1 MINKGRLCLEVATL
15 GSLPKSSKLLEEGFS
30 FKMNQLGGLCWVGS
44 QRLGGHETRA
54 GPRTMGMIWTYATL
68 SPRPDM

>member
-30 FKMNQLGGLCWVGS
+30 FKMNQLGG
-44 QRLGGHETRA
+44 HETRA